1 MMSLTLA
8 RARKTFFDGTH
19 RVRSPAGTIEAAT
32 PLMDAIR
39 VEEIIDITP
48 FDRLGIPCFTAY
60 RPRAAIRGV
69 RFHAGKGKDP
79 DQAMASV
86 MMEAVERSSA
96 EYRRDPMEYAAY
108 EEVGAHRAVNPADLI
123 LPRPLAPGEK
133 VHWSPAE
140 DLLSGEEVLVAS
152 NAVFHPY
159 DTMGM
164 TFPLFQSDTNGLAS
178 GNVPEEAILH
188 GMLEVIERD
197 AMSRA
202 EQARSLGRRL
212 VLDRDCAAREMQ
224 EKMESAGVAIHLW
237 LLPGRVEVPTVAAA
251 ADDTV
256 TRDPELLVMGSGTH
270 TDPAIAALRALTEV
284 AYNRASALHGGRES
298 PERKSLVERAGYER
312 MKRINRQWFADAG
325 EVPLSS
331 LKDLSTPFLDDD
343 IRLVLEQLRPHVE
356 QVLVCDLTRTEIPV
370 VRVIIPGLEV
380 SAVNRDRVR
389 GRG

>member
-1 MMSLTLA
+1 MSHTLQ

-19 RVRSPAGTIEAAT
+19 RVRSPAETLEVVM
-32 PLMDAIR
+32 PLREVIG
-39 VEEIIDITP
+39 VEEILDITP
-48 FDRLGIPCFTAY
+48 LDRLGIPCFSAC
-60 RPRAAIRGV
+60 RPRAARGGV
-69 RFHAGKGKDP
+69 RYYAGKGKDP

-96 EYRRDPMEYAAY
+96 EYRRDPMEFAAY
-108 EEVGAHRAVNPADLI
+108 EELAVHRAVNPADLI
-123 LPRPLAPGEK
+123 LPRPLARDEK
-133 VHWSPAE
+133 IHWSQAH

-202 EQARSLGRRL
+202 ERGRDMGRRL
-212 VLDRDCAAREMQ
+212 VLDRDCAAREVQ
-224 EKMESAGVAIHLW
+224 ERMESAGIAVHLW
-237 LLPGRVEVPTVAAA
+237 LLPGRLQVPTVAAA

-256 TRDPELLVMGSGTH
+256 TRDPALLVMGSGTH
-270 TDPAIAALRALTEV
+270 PDPAIAALRALTEV
-284 AYNRASALHGGRES
+284 AQSRASALQGGREN

-312 MKRINRQWFADAG
+312 MKRINREWFAEAE

-343 IRLVLEQLRPHVE
+343 IRLVLEELRPHVE
-356 QVLVCDLTRTEIPV
+356 RVLVCDLTRTEIPV

-389 GRG
+389 RAG